1 MKALV
6 RKDFYVLWKQMRMFV
21 LIMVLLSVV
30 GGIFNSVFVVVWCS
44 MLPFTAIAYDERS
57 HWDQLASMM
66 PYSKRD
72 LVLSKYVLG
81 WLSMAAALVLSLV
94 FQTAASFFTHNP
106 PVFFALVMSFLGGLI
121 ALAIT
126 LPMVLR
132 FGVERG
138 RWGFMI
144 IIFGVALLGG
154 SIAGIAE
161 ELPSI
166 PLPAAVLLSLA
177 AVLATAVSIPLSMK
191 LYKVN

>member
-57 HWDQLASMM
+57 HWDQLAAMM
-66 PYSKRD
+66 PYSKWD

-81 WLSMAAALVLSLV
+81 WLSMAAALVLSLA
-94 FQTAASFFTHNP
+94 FQMAASFFTHNP

>member
-6 RKDFYVLWKQMRMFV
+6 RKDFYVLWKQMRIFV

-57 HWDQLASMM
+57 HWDQLAAMM
-66 PYSKRD
+66 PYSKWD

-94 FQTAASFFTHNP
+94 FQTAASFFTHKT
-106 PVFFALVMSFLGGLI
+106 PVINALVKSFLGGLI
-121 ALAIT
+121 ALAKT